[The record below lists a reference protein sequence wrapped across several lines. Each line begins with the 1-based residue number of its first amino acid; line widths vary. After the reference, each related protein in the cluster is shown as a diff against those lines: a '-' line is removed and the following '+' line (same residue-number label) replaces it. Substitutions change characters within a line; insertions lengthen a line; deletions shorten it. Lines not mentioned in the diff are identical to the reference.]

1 MSDSI
6 ANANKNA
13 QNALANQARA
23 NEAVRLALIAL
34 SLAVSSEQAAQEA
47 APVAQEEAK
56 EAAQEAAQEAA
67 TAAPAAPAPT
77 APTAQAAP
85 APTAP
90 APASP
95 AAPAPTAP
103 APAAPAKEKF
113 GKIPYFD
120 VEHPPYNDY
129 NGLISLESRPYCGKI
144 DYYCGICGSD
154 AYECKCPDDY
164 DPSGCTLCNTVM
176 VSRNGDD
183 GQEEFDE
190 HVEIKNCPVR
200 YPQRRLSRNSYY

>member
-47 APVAQEEAK
+47 A
-56 EAAQEAAQEAA
+56 
-67 TAAPAAPAPT
+67 T
-77 APTAQAAP
+77 
-85 APTAP
+85 
-90 APASP
+90 

-154 AYECKCPDDY
+154 DYECKCPDDY

>member
-1 MSDSI
+1 MTDRI

-34 SLAVSSEQAAQEA
+34 TLAVSSEQAAQEA
-47 APVAQEEAK
+47 ATAAPAPT
-56 EAAQEAAQEAA
+56 AQEAAQEAA
-67 TAAPAAPAPT
+67 TAAPA
-77 APTAQAAP
+77 
-85 APTAP
+85 PTAP
-90 APASP
+90 APAAPAP

-113 GKIPYFD
+113 GEIPYFD

-144 DYYCGICGSD
+144 DYYCGICGSND
-154 AYECKCPDDY
+154 YECKCPDDY

>member
-47 APVAQEEAK
+47 ATAAPAPT
-56 EAAQEAAQEAA
+56 AQEAAQEAA
-67 TAAPAAPAPT
+67 TAAPAPTAPAPAAAT
-77 APTAQAAP
+77 AAP

-90 APASP
+90 APTAPAP

-113 GKIPYFD
+113 GEIPYFD

-144 DYYCGICGSD
+144 DYYCGICGSND
-154 AYECKCPDDY
+154 YECKCPDDY

>member
-6 ANANKNA
+6 ANATKNV

-47 APVAQEEAK
+47 AQEAAP
-56 EAAQEAAQEAA
+56 AAQEAAQEAPA
-67 TAAPAAPAPT
+67 APAPAAPAP
-77 APTAQAAP
+77 AQA
-85 APTAP
+85 
-90 APASP
+90 
-95 AAPAPTAP
+95 AP

-113 GKIPYFD
+113 GKIRYFD

-154 AYECKCPDDY
+154 ADECKCPYDY
-164 DPSGCTLCNTVM
+164 NPSGCTLCNTVM

-183 GQEEFDE
+183 GQEEFAE
-190 HVEIKNCPVR
+190 HVETKNCPVR
-200 YPQRRLSRNSYY
+200 YPRLLLSRNSYY